1 MAYASYK
8 PILEG
13 TVIMV
18 KVSVIVPVYNQEA
31 HIERCLDSILAQSL
45 KEIEVILVDD
55 GSTDATPEILCRYQ
69 QKDQRVAVLRQQNL
83 YAGVARNHGL
93 QKAQGEYVVFWD
105 SDDYFPEDALETLYD
120 GICRCDADICVGDA
134 VKIDVQTGET
144 IEEHIVNWKAVP
156 EKRPFNVRDF
166 PQHIFKFARN
176 CAWNK
181 LYRRSFIEENHLLFS
196 EAQRANDMSFVMK
209 SLVLAEKITAVD
221 HMVAYYQFR
230 NAGSLSKDALE
241 LRESVLNAFLETK
254 AFLIESGYWEDDG
267 IRGSFIN
274 KAFPSLI
281 SRFAWLDNYK
291 EYEEFYNFQKNKA
304 LPALEIDDAWVEQM
318 FSDKNAFELSCMQ
331 SSDAEEYMFQ
341 QFLYYKKR
349 SQQYGK
355 RISAMKDR
363 LAGAGEK
370 NLRLREKIE
379 SLKLDK
385 EKRIEKI
392 QKQRER
398 IEAQSE
404 KIQRKN
410 DKIQSLNDRIARQ
423 SEKIESQQAL
433 LDIKLVKVILKILK
447 FLKMA

>member
-1 MAYASYK
+1 
-8 PILEG
+8 
-13 TVIMV
+13 MV
-18 KVSVIVPVYNQEA
+18 KVSVVVPVYNQEA

-55 GSTDATPEILCRYQ
+55 GSTDATPDILRRYQ
-69 QKDQRVAVLRQQNL
+69 QKDSRIVALHQQNL

-93 QKAQGEYVVFWD
+93 QKAQGDYVIFWD
-105 SDDYFPEDALETLYD
+105 SDDYFPGDALEALYNE
-120 GICRCDADICVGDA
+120 ICRCDADICVGDA
-134 VKIDVQTGET
+134 MKIDVQTGET
-144 IEEHIVNWKAVP
+144 IEENIINWNVVP
-156 EKRPFNVRDF
+156 EKRPFNVHDF

-181 LYRRSFIEENHLLFS
+181 LYKRAFIEGHNLQFS
-196 EAQRANDMSFVMK
+196 EAKRTNDMYFVMK
-209 SLVLAEKITAVD
+209 SLVLAERITAVH

-230 NAGSLSKDALE
+230 NAGSLSRDALD
-241 LRESVLNAFLETK
+241 LKESILNAFLETK
-254 AFLIESGYWEDDG
+254 AFLIESGYWEDGG

-281 SRFAWLDNYK
+281 SRFSWLEDYK
-291 EYEEFYNFQKNKA
+291 EYEEFYNFQKNKS
-304 LPALEIDDAWVEQM
+304 LPALEIDDTWVEQM

-349 SQQYGK
+349 TQQYRE
-355 RISAMKDR
+355 RISRIKDR
-363 LAGAGEK
+363 LAGASER
-370 NLRLREKIE
+370 NLRLKERVE

-392 QKQRER
+392 QRQRER

-404 KIQRKN
+404 KIQKKN
-410 DKIQSLNDRIARQ
+410 EKIESLNDRIERQ

-433 LDIKLVKVILKILK
+433 LDKKIVKDVLKIMKL
-447 FLKMA
+447 FKMA